1 MKEIKTDIVIVGGGL
16 TGLLT
21 ACALSSLELRI
32 LLIDSGVIFSDLN
45 KKDFRTTAI
54 AEGSKLFFEE
64 LGIWKNIY
72 KHSEKIKSIKVFD
85 RNISRK
91 INFSNPESIGN
102 LGYVVKNTKI
112 KNELIKLLKL
122 KKNLRILQ
130 ETSLEKIETN
140 QNETQIFSGNN
151 KIIAKLLISADGKNS
166 FVREIIGTST
176 FKKKYNHSAFVTNFS
191 HKKNHNNI
199 AHEIFLESGPLAL
212 LPMKSLN
219 KKTYNTSLIW
229 SNPRNFSNNLLKT
242 NPSLRKKILEEKIY
256 NYTGG
261 IIDFFDTKVF
271 DLSAHL
277 NTKFYDKRLVYVGDS
292 AHSLHPIAGQGWNL
306 GVRDV
311 KNLLRIIAKAKIN
324 GLDLGTEFVCK
335 NYHNLSHHDAY
346 SLYQVTDKLNS
357 IFLSESSTI
366 NFIRKS
372 GFSFI
377 NKTIKIKKQ
386 ITSYAMGV

>member
-1 MKEIKTDIVIVGGGL
+1 MKEIKTDIIIVGGGL
-16 TGLLT
+16 TGLL
-21 ACALSSLELRI
+21 AAYALSSLELRI
-32 LLIDSGVIFSDLN
+32 LLIDAGVIFKDLN

-54 AEGSKLFFEE
+54 AEGTKLFFEE

-72 KHSEKIKSIKVFD
+72 KHSEKIKIIKVFD

-91 INFSNPESIGN
+91 INFSNPENIGN

-112 KNELIKLLKL
+112 KIELIKLLKL

-130 ETSLEKIETN
+130 KTPLEKIETN
-140 QNETQIFSGNN
+140 QNNTLVFSGNN
-151 KIIAKLLISADGKNS
+151 KIISKLLISADGKNS
-166 FVREIIGTST
+166 FVRGLIGTSI

-212 LPMKSLN
+212 LPMKSPN
-219 KKTYNTSLIW
+219 NKTYNTSLIW
-229 SNPRNFSNNLLKT
+229 SNPRNFSN
-242 NPSLRKKILEEKIY
+242 
-256 NYTGG
+256 
-261 IIDFFDTKVF
+261 
-271 DLSAHL
+271 
-277 NTKFYDKRLVYVGDS
+277 KRLIYVGDS

-306 GVRDV
+306 GVRDI
-311 KNLLRIIAKAKIN
+311 KNLLRIITKAKNN

-335 NYHNLSHHDAY
+335 SYHNLSHHDAY
-346 SLYQVTDKLNS
+346 FLYQVTDKLNS
-357 IFLSESSTI
+357 IFLSESKTI

-377 NKTIKIKKQ
+377 NKTKKIKNQ
-386 ITSYAMGV
+386 ITNYAMGV